1 MATGKAGGQKVWTS
15 VSNTSLF
22 LWPHL
27 SSPSPHLLVSMG
39 SLMRPTRIREGAALQ
54 GVQCAHCNQ
63 RGYASRR
70 ELRDEA
76 QTLRH
81 TIRNGQQKQL
91 PHGTHANDNLHSKLT
106 ARMMQSLPDRTLL
119 ICKTLKLSFASP
131 CDRPA
136 AFSSQHR
143 LRPATSL
150 NSIATTGNC
159 ATKRKVRATKIQR
172 TGRKSR
178 QMKSAQT
185 TTSIG
190 N

>member
-1 MATGKAGGQKVWTS
+1 
-15 VSNTSLF
+15 
-22 LWPHL
+22 
-27 SSPSPHLLVSMG
+27 
-39 SLMRPTRIREGAALQ
+39 
-54 GVQCAHCNQ
+54 
-63 RGYASRR
+63 
-70 ELRDEA
+70 
-76 QTLRH
+76 
-81 TIRNGQQKQL
+81 
-91 PHGTHANDNLHSKLT
+91 
-106 ARMMQSLPDRTLL
+106 MQSLPDRTLL
-119 ICKTLKLSFASP
+119 ISKTLKLSFASP

-136 AFSSQHR
+136 TFSSRHR

-190 N
+190 NRLASQFPSTGCRSVQKQPVSFVLRSTQRLRCSHARDLPSAHRGVGDAGGGLKCRSRLLLPDASFCFWISFRPVFFLSIDAASPCL